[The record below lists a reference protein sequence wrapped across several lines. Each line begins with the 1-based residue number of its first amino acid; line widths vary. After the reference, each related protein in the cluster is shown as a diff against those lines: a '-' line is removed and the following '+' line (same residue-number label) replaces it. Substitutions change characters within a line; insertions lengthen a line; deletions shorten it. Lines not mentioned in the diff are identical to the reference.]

1 MKNIKQQ
8 AAPNS
13 LRHFRK
19 QRGLRQQ
26 DVAEVLDVKSRSVIS
41 KWENGHRIPHIAN
54 LVKLAVLYRT
64 MVDAIYLDFRME
76 MKKEIRKKEQHLR
89 NKKTTTENGRGAKE

>member
-1 MKNIKQQ
+1 MKETQRQ
-8 AAPNS
+8 AVPNS

-26 DVAEVLDVKSRSVIS
+26 DVAEVLDIKDASIIS
-41 KWENGHRIPHIAN
+41 KWENGYCIPHIVN

-64 MVDAIYLDFRME
+64 MVDAIYIDLRMTE
-76 MKKEIRKKEQHLR
+76 KRQIHEKERRLKRKANI
-89 NKKTTTENGRGAKE
+89 NKGR

>member
-1 MKNIKQQ
+1 MKNLQRR
-8 AAPNS
+8 AVPNS

-26 DVAEVLDVKSRSVIS
+26 DVAKVLDINDPTLIS
-41 KWENGHRIPHIAN
+41 KWEKGHCIPHIIN

-64 MVDAIYLDFRME
+64 MVDAIYLDLRME
-76 MKKEIRKKEQHLR
+76 IKREIRKKEEYLR
-89 NKKTTTENGRGAKE
+89 NKTLTWKNDSIAKG